1 MGVRSKG
8 QEKEM
13 LRRQSDRP
21 ERAAVAFV
29 KRAAGSKTPLCVP
42 DPFREQG
49 LSIHFYTGP

>member
-13 LRRQSDRP
+13 LRRQSNRP

-29 KRAAGSKTPLCVP
+29 KRAAGSKTHLCVP